1 MRQTGALVTD
11 PSISIIR
18 TKALRHA
25 HRLEEALAECDQAL
39 KTAQR
44 GDVMVM
50 VPDVYRMK
58 GDVLADLGRADEADH
73 AYSKAVQHAR
83 NQGAVPLELRALN
96 GSLESKAE
104 LQLLVE
110 QSAMHPE
117 SQEMV
122 TARWILTALN

>member
-1 MRQTGALVTD
+1 
-11 PSISIIR
+11 
-18 TKALRHA
+18 
-25 HRLEEALAECDQAL
+25 LAECDQAL

-83 NQGAVPLELRALN
+83 NQGAVPLELRALIASLNHRQLNN

-110 QSAMHPE
+110 QSAMDPE